1 MRVFRSRSH
10 RIATPITGEVNVQT
24 HSDCDG
30 RLRAAAKGIEHGLA
44 LGKALGAQVTVMT
57 VTEPLKAE
65 AAQAAIAS
73 GFDDPIGR
81 YDQQI
86 EQAMKERYKSIEQT
100 ALQYGIAV
108 NLQHEIDEFPAEAIT
123 RAAKLKGCDL
133 IVMSSHGRRG
143 ILKILLGS
151 QTSEV
156 LVKTTIPVLV
166 VR

>member
-1 MRVFRSRSH
+1 MYKH
-10 RIATPITGEVNVQT
+10 ILIAT
-24 HSDCDG
+24 DG
-30 RLRAAAKGIEHGLA
+30 SELAAKGVDHGLA
-44 LGKALGAQVTVMT
+44 LAKLLGAQVTVMT

-65 AAQAAIAS
+65 VAQAAIA
-73 GFDDPIGR
+73 GGVDDPFAR

-86 EQAMKERYKSIEQT
+86 EQGMKERYKSIEQT
-100 ALQYGIAV
+100 AFQYDVAID
-108 NLQHEIDEFPAEAIT
+108 LQHEVDEFPAEAIA

-143 ILKILLGS
+143 IQKIILGS

-156 LVKTTIPVLV
+156 LVKTPIPVLV